1 MRWRLPSVRYRIDVV
16 DELDDKRFL
25 SIPGFP
31 FPPSVSVGYLI
42 GTSFVVLLSSLVE
55 AVKEVLLDVDQFV
68 GDRLNDRG
76 DVTGSLPRLSHE
88 RDPVRLVALLVV
100 ATFTTSVDAIVAL
113 RSKVD
118 DVGVA
123 VNSKLFYK
131 ELDCVDDSTSI
142 RLVLDDLFEVFM
154 INAKR
159 CFDHVSNLGVGC
171 REPHIYLISDS
182 RQDVNQDCKS
192 TQKKLS
198 EGNRG

>member
-16 DELDDKRFL
+16 DELDDKRLL
-25 SIPGFP
+25 SIPGFL

-42 GTSFVVLLSSLVE
+42 GTSFVVLFGSLIE
-55 AVKEVLLDVDQFV
+55 AVKEVLLDVDQFM

-76 DVTGSLPRLSHE
+76 DVTGSLPRLPHE
-88 RDPVRLVALLVV
+88 RDPVCLSTLLVV
-100 ATFTTSVDAIVAL
+100 ATFTTSINAVVAL

-118 DVGVA
+118 DVGVT

-182 RQDVNQDCKS
+182 RQDVNRDCKS

-198 EGNRG
+198 EGNHG

>member
-42 GTSFVVLLSSLVE
+42 GTSFVVLFGSLIE
-55 AVKEVLLDVDQFV
+55 AVKEVLLDVDQFM

-76 DVTGSLPRLSHE
+76 DVTGSLPRLPHE
-88 RDPVRLVALLVV
+88 RDPVCLRTLLVV
-100 ATFTTSVDAIVAL
+100 ATFTTSINAVVAL

-118 DVGVA
+118 DVGVT

-182 RQDVNQDCKS
+182 RQDVNRDCKS

-198 EGNRG
+198 EGNHG